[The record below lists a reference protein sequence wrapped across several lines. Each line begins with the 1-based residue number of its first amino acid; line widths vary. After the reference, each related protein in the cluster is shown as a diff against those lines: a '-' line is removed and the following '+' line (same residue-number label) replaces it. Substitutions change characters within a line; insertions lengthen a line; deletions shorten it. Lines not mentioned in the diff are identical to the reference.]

1 VREPDRERPFRVP
14 LYPLLPALF
23 CASCAYMLWSSLSFV
38 YRQSLGGVN
47 AAWIGVG
54 VLALGVV
61 LLAIVRRRS
70 KRG

>member
-1 VREPDRERPFRVP
+1 
-14 LYPLLPALF
+14 
-23 CASCAYMLWSSLSFV
+23 MLWSSLSFV

-61 LLAIVRRRS
+61 LLAAVRHRS
-70 KRG
+70 ARA